1 MAVFNRDVSSDETL
15 RTAFQK
21 QYVLMHTN
29 DSNQDD
35 HDIIMHMNY
44 AYKDDN
50 DNIADLDTK
59 GISPSFTM
67 MLRLLNADE
76 S

>member
-21 QYVLMHTN
+21 QYVLMIQINMTMIQIFN
-29 DSNQDD
+29 DANQ
-35 HDIIMHMNY
+35 
-44 AYKDDN
+44 DDN
-50 DNIADLDTK
+50 DNVVDLDTK
-59 GISPSFTM
+59 GIFPSFTM
-67 MLRLLNADE
+67 MLMSLNLIL